1 MLVII
6 LTIILTGQ
14 KRFLIYPIFTVL
26 LLLSNITKKNK
37 EGKLRLV
44 RGGMPSV
51 VKGQDPLRFLPRYFY
66 TILKSISYTGII
78 NYQGADGC

>member
-26 LLLSNITKKNK
+26 LLLSNITKKQ
-37 EGKLRLV
+37 
-44 RGGMPSV
+44 GGRPSV
-51 VKGQDPLRFLPRYFY
+51 VEITEPCKVLTTIFLTHFK
-66 TILKSISYTGII
+66 TISRHS
-78 NYQGADGC
+78 CF